1 MKWILYEMEFLWNWF
16 PMKWIFFEMD
26 SLWNWF
32 SMKWILYEIGILWN
46 EFSMKWIGP
55 FWPQEIQ
62 GINLNHELKS
72 ATHTIQKAF
81 PLT

>member
-32 SMKWILYEIGILWN
+32 SMKWILYEIDFLWN
-46 EFSMKWIGP
+46 
-55 FWPQEIQ
+55 EIQ